1 MNFSEVEQSLNYTFK
16 DKQLLKRAL
25 TLASAD
31 ADNNNQTLEFF
42 GDAVLEFLVSER
54 IYDEK
59 ESEGSLTER
68 RKALVSDNALTPVS
82 LRLGLDKALIRSP
95 HDGAN
100 KKAVPSAYEAVVA
113 AIYLDGG
120 IDAARAFVNSTL
132 NFSGCGQEVNF
143 KGELQELLQ
152 GRGESCPVYKKH
164 SVGTPQNPEFVS
176 EVEIFGKTF
185 SGTAGSVQEAEK
197 LAAKSALEFIR
208 KGKLC

>member
-16 DKQLLKRAL
+16 DKRLLKRAL

-31 ADNNNQTLEFF
+31 AENNNQTLEFF

-54 IYDEK
+54 IYDEN

-82 LRLGLDKALIRSP
+82 KRLGLDKALIRSP
-95 HDGAN
+95 HDGSN

-120 IDAARAFVNSTL
+120 IDAVRAFVNSTL
-132 NFSGCGQEVNF
+132 NFSGRQEVNF

-152 GRGESCPVYKKH
+152 SRGEGLPVYKKR
-164 SVGTPQNPEFVS
+164 SVGTAQNPEFVS
-176 EVEIFGKTF
+176 EVEIFGKIF